1 MTCLS
6 VRDKQVLCLCPTV
19 PGVPSFS
26 SRPIIDM
33 EVTILLGGTA
43 QTGGVGSH
51 AAVVPEPA
59 IVVLGAVPVASCILV
74 PVPVKAQVDDF
85 SSIKVWL
92 LLGSEL
98 HPIVGLWGSICHG
111 VSKCWKSR
119 VVWFHREDIIFP
131 WPNLCHNKVNISR
144 IATFWLLFWLTFKH
158 RSVRMTHF
166 EIVVHSNK
174 CLLVVISHLDLQRVR
189 SFTGQLVKLV

>member
-6 VRDKQVLCLCPTV
+6 VGDKQVLCLCPTV
-19 PGVPSFS
+19 PGVPSLS

-59 IVVLGAVPVASCILV
+59 IVVLGAVPVAGCILV

-85 SSIKVWL
+85 SSIKV
-92 LLGSEL
+92 
-98 HPIVGLWGSICHG
+98 
-111 VSKCWKSR
+111 
-119 VVWFHREDIIFP
+119 
-131 WPNLCHNKVNISR
+131 
-144 IATFWLLFWLTFKH
+144 
-158 RSVRMTHF
+158 
-166 EIVVHSNK
+166 
-174 CLLVVISHLDLQRVR
+174 
-189 SFTGQLVKLV
+189 